1 MNEIN
6 NLGHKLKRTEIKV
19 NYRNLDVIYT
29 LINNEWEKNVFFN
42 YLICLDLSLFC
53 HLLFIFFLLLLLS
66 VNIIT
71 LLII

>member
-29 LINNEWEKNVFFN
+29 LINNEWEKNVFF
-42 YLICLDLSLFC
+42 
-53 HLLFIFFLLLLLS
+53 
-66 VNIIT
+66 
-71 LLII
+71 